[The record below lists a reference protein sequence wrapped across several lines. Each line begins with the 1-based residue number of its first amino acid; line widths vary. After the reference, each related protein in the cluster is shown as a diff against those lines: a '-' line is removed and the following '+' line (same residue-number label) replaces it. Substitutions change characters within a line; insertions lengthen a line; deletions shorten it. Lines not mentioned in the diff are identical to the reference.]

1 MGHLWGANEERGVFK
16 TTDGGGSW
24 SKVLYFDDRTG
35 VTDLT
40 MDPVDSDIIYAA
52 AHERTRDRYD
62 SGDPVDQWGPHAGI
76 YVTRNGGA
84 DWTRSTEGLPAVEVG
99 RIGIDSYRL
108 PLRLDRSGQ
117 LRSRHRGGRR
127 RHQHHVGPR

>member
-16 TTDGGGSW
+16 TTDGGRSW

-40 MDPVDSDIIYAA
+40 MDPVDSDILYAA

-62 SGDPVDQWGPHAGI
+62 AGDPVDQWGPHAGI

-117 LRSRHRGGRR
+117 LRSRHRGG
-127 RHQHHVGPR
+127 